1 MHTALVLSRLES
13 LTGWWFVGA
22 SACVF
27 AAVAAAVH
35 GALALVDRVRR
46 RPPRWAAAASRLTR
60 RWMQPSSS
68 WRRSAASR
76 RLGDAFVA
84 ADAW

>member
-46 RPPRWAAAASRLTR
+46 RPPR
-60 RWMQPSSS
+60 
-68 WRRSAASR
+68 
-76 RLGDAFVA
+76 
-84 ADAW
+84 